1 MTFESVYT
9 APQMAEP
16 IDWKLLEALRGQGAI
31 RIAFHPSGTLAS
43 VEFGP
48 VVSDDD
54 DDIQHGTSDA
64 PKGDAPTR
72 SHVGRLVPRVQT
84 DRQ

>member
-1 MTFESVYT
+1 VNGSVYT
-9 APQMAEP
+9 TPQMAEP
-16 IDWKLLEALRGQGAI
+16 IDWTMLEALRGQGAI
-31 RIAFHPSGTLAS
+31 RIAFHPSGALAS

-48 VVSDDD
+48 VVGDPDES
-54 DDIQHGTSDA
+54 QHEASDA